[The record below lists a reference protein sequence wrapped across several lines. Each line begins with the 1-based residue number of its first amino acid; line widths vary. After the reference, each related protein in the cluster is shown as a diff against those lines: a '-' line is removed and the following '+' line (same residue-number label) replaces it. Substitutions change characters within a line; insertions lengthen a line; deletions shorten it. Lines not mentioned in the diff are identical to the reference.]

1 MAPRRPASDGRD
13 STPANH
19 VEEDRR
25 RHVLVVNQHGDNRGD
40 EAAMGAMLDGL
51 ADRLGG
57 AAGPVRFTVVHQFSD
72 PASCIATGHDVTWI
86 PMRRASIVTQLRSVA
101 ALLLAVVRFPWRWLA
116 DADTEHA
123 LEAYADAD
131 LVVSAPGGP
140 YFGDLYAGHEPV
152 HWIYAHLAGTFAV
165 PSMLYAPSAGPFRRR
180 WWNQWRRGVFRGF
193 GAVVVREQTSADY
206 LARLMGPEFAVEVT
220 TDSALATEVTPL
232 DRSTWVGDRPVVVA
246 SAIDWGFDDAP
257 RRQRPAR
264 RRALADAVVAALV
277 ALAQRLA
284 DEGRPPLHVAF
295 APQLRGAHDDT
306 PYLQRLADAVAAAA
320 PAGVTTEVF
329 GPALDATAQR
339 ARFAAADLVF
349 AGRYHPAV
357 FAIAAGV
364 PVACVAYQHKAAGVM
379 AAAGIGE
386 FVVGIDDAD
395 ADRLVVLVGR
405 VWTQRAAIA
414 DRLAPAAPEL
424 RAAANRTA
432 DIAAGLVR
440 PRVP

>member
-1 MAPRRPASDGRD
+1 
-13 STPANH
+13 
-19 VEEDRR
+19 
-25 RHVLVVNQHGDNRGD
+25 VLVVNQHGDNRGD
-40 EAAMGAMLDGL
+40 EAAMGTMLDGL
-51 ADRLGG
+51 AERLDDG
-57 AAGPVRFTVVHQFSD
+57 AGPVRFTVVHQFAD
-72 PASCIATGHDVTWI
+72 PASCVATGHDVTWI
-86 PMRRASIVTQLRSVA
+86 PMRRTSIITQLRSVA

-116 DADTEHA
+116 DTETTAA
-123 LEAYADAD
+123 LDAYADAD

-165 PSMLYAPSAGPFRRR
+165 PSVLYAPSAGPFRRR

-193 GAVVVREQTSADY
+193 DAVVVREQTSADY
-206 LARLMGPEFAVEVT
+206 VARLMGPEFAVEVT
-220 TDSALATEVTPL
+220 TDSALATDVASL
-232 DRSTWVGDRPVVVA
+232 DRSTWVGDRPVVVV
-246 SAIDWGFDDAP
+246 SAIDWEFADAA
-257 RRQRPAR
+257 RHHRPAR

-277 ALAQRLA
+277 GLAQRTH

-306 PYLQRLADAVAAAA
+306 AYLQRLADAVTAAA
-320 PAGVTTEVF
+320 PPGVTTEVF
-329 GPALDATAQR
+329 DPSLDATAQR

-357 FAIAAGV
+357 FAIGAGV
-364 PVACVAYQHKAAGVM
+364 PVACVAYQHKAAGIM
-379 AAAGIGE
+379 AAAGVGE
-386 FVVGIDDAD
+386 FVVAVDDAD
-395 ADRLVVLVGR
+395 AERLVELVGR
-405 VWTQRAAIA
+405 AWTQRSEIA
-414 DRLAPAAPEL
+414 GRLADAGPQL